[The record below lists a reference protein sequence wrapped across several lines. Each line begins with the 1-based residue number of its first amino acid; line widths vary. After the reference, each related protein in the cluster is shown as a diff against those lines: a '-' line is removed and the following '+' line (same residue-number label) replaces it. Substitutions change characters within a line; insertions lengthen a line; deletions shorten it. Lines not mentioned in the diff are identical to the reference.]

1 MKLAKNPKEFP
12 FSLFGSDLKISA
24 TIIVRNEEENIAAV
38 CETVSWADEI
48 VIVDSDS
55 TDRTIEIACRY
66 TDKVFNHPFRGYKDK
81 HEFADAQTTGDW
93 IFWIDADERVTP
105 ELKASVE
112 NLRRRDPAM
121 LPDGFRI
128 ARRTQYLGRW
138 IKYSGWY
145 PDYQMRLYRRAA
157 SYWDGVSPHETARV
171 RGQVETLHG
180 EFLHYTKRNLSEHHR
195 VLDEYT
201 TLAAEYL
208 VKKNRRVPGIDLIIL
223 PLAAFIRTYILK
235 RGFRDGVPGLIIAI
249 FTAYSVF
256 LKYAK
261 VWEQSQN
268 KRKEKNRLV
277 D

>member
-1 MKLAKNPKEFP
+1 M
-12 FSLFGSDLKISA
+12 KISA
-24 TIIVRNEEENIAAV
+24 SIIVRNEEDNIAAV

-55 TDRTIEIACRY
+55 TDRTVEIALRY
-66 TDKVFNHPFRGYKDK
+66 TDKVFNREFKGYKDK

-105 ELKASVE
+105 ELKASIE
-112 NLRRRDPAM
+112 KLRQADPST

-128 ARRTQYLGRW
+128 ARSTQYLGRW
-138 IKYSGWY
+138 IRHSGWY
-145 PDYQMRLYRRAA
+145 PDYQMRLYRKAA

-171 RGQVETLHG
+171 RGRIETLPG

-201 TLAAEYL
+201 TLAAEYHSQ
-208 VKKNRRVPGIDLIIL
+208 KTKRVRGVDLFVL
-223 PLAAFIRTYILK
+223 PIAAFIRTYIFK
-235 RGFRDGVPGLIIAI
+235 QGFRDGVQGLIIAM

-261 VWEQSQN
+261 VWEKGSS
-268 KRKEKNRLV
+268 
-277 D
+277 